1 MEVPLAD
8 LAIGAGGLSELY
20 FREPEQDPV
29 TLMTTSDSKPGFNC
43 KTCSLF
49 VIIDD
54 FEFTETECVVCRTT
68 MPAGV
73 TLCPKC
79 GWTYEVSAE

>member
-1 MEVPLAD
+1 MEVPFSD
-8 LAIGAGGLSELY
+8 LVIGVGGLSELH
-20 FREPEQDPV
+20 FREAEQEPV
-29 TLMTTSDSKPGFNC
+29 TIMTTSDSKPGLNC
-43 KTCSLF
+43 KTCNLF
-49 VIIDD
+49 ILMD
-54 FEFTETECVVCRTT
+54 ELEHTETECVVCRTT

>member
-1 MEVPLAD
+1 MVVPLTD
-8 LAIGAGGLSELY
+8 LVIGAGGLSELH
-20 FREPEQDPV
+20 FREPEQKPV
-29 TLMTTSDSKPGFNC
+29 MVMTTSDSKPGLSC

-49 VIIDD
+49 IIVN
-54 FEFTETECVVCRTT
+54 ELEHTETECVVCRTP

-79 GWTYEVSAE
+79 GWTYEVSGK